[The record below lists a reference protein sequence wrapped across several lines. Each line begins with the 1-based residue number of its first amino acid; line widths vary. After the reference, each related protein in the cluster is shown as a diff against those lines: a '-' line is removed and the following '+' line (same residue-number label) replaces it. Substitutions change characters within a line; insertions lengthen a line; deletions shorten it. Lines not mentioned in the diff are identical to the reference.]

1 MKKIII
7 EDSDLNEQ
15 IFFKADEEADIFV
28 ERFLANSV
36 DPDLFIVTT
45 RELSQAQ
52 IEALRYLADTDWFV
66 VRAVDPGDLTPVPA
80 PVVEAR
86 EAARSIL

>member
-7 EDSDLNEQ
+7 EDADLNEQ
-15 IFFKADEEADIFV
+15 IHYKSDVETDVFV
-28 ERFLANSV
+28 ERFLADNS
-36 DPDLFIVTT
+36 DPDSLKITVK
-45 RELSQAQ
+45 EMSKAQ
-52 IEALRYLADTDWFV
+52 IDALRYLQESDWWV
-66 VRAVDPGDLTPVPA
+66 IRSVDPGDLTPVPE